1 MENKISFF
9 VIEDHALT
17 NLGIQQILKDKA
29 GLVCKGSAA
38 EKAEAFEKL
47 AKLDMKGQLPQILIL
62 DLYLGEY
69 SGIDILREVSL
80 HFPSIKTIVYSMYSN
95 PGVVTIVIEAGAK
108 AFVSKAGA
116 VEELLHAVEKVSAG
130 ELYIQ
135 KELTD
140 SLEIYKNLADS
151 LTKNERAI
159 LNKLLERKT
168 KSQVAQE
175 LEMNEISLDNYLFR
189 VYAKTGCKNHEELIA
204 RFG

>member
-1 MENKISFF
+1 MENKVSFV

-47 AKLDMKGQLPQILIL
+47 AELDMKGQLPQILIL

-116 VEELLHAVEKVSAG
+116 VEELLHAVDKVSAG

-175 LEMNEISLDNYLFR
+175 LEMKEISLDNYLFR
-189 VYAKTGCKNHEELIA
+189 VYAKNGCKNHEELIA